1 MVPWGQLSVGSEVDE
16 AGVDEAAGEG
26 AGTRGEVEDFG
37 IGEPMDGDGEPSQ
50 LRRVFPAF

>member
-1 MVPWGQLSVGSEVDE
+1 MLSVGSEVDE